1 MNLSNL
7 VHMMKPIY
15 ILLFLFSFAFVMKE
29 STALTCNYNNDATSD
44 EEKCSLS
51 AEDNTKICIYDN
63 EISGDNKCLL
73 KTKCGEK
80 DASQNSDC
88 EGDDIYLDDEQKKK
102 CVFKEGNSKCLVKT
116 KCEEIDASQTSDCEG
131 EDIYLEDEEKTQCVF
146 EEGKSKC
153 SVIEK
158 CLLATS
164 DCESYQ
170 VINKSSEKC
179 VSKEGGGC
187 MKKKYCDKIVT
198 NNEADCTNGLVKK
211 GSTYNCVL
219 SDDSSNCV
227 EKEECSRVSIPNQ
240 ANCNAAY
247 LVNNKMKCIY
257 DETENKCK
265 SANRECAE
273 IIRGATKEICN
284 SITVAANS
292 KCEINRA
299 GTACEVIN
307 NTNPS
312 NSLESTN
319 PTATPTTTAKTDE
332 KNDSRFL
339 QCSLVLANLLLML

>member
-7 VHMMKPIY
+7 VRMMKPIY
-15 ILLFLFSFAFVMKE
+15 ILLFLFSLGFVINE
-29 STALTCNYNNDATSD
+29 PTALTCNYNEGATTD
-44 EEKCSLS
+44 EEKCTLS
-51 AEDNTKICIYDN
+51 AEDNTKVCIYDD
-63 EISGDNKCLL
+63 EIVENNKCLL

-80 DASQNSDC
+80 DASESSDC
-88 EGDDIYLDDEQKKK
+88 ED
-102 CVFKEGNSKCLVKT
+102 
-116 KCEEIDASQTSDCEG
+116 
-131 EDIYLEDEEKTQCVF
+131 EDIYLEDEQKTQCVY

-153 SVIEK
+153 SVVEK

-164 DCESYQ
+164 GCESYQ
-170 VINKSSEKC
+170 VINESSEKC

-187 MKKKYCDKIVT
+187 MKKKYCDKIAT

-211 GSTYNCVL
+211 GSSYNCIL
-219 SDDSSNCV
+219 SDDSLNCV
-227 EKEECSRVSIPNQ
+227 EKEECSRVATPNQ

-265 SANRECAE
+265 SANRECSE
-273 IIRGATKEICN
+273 ITKGATKEICN
-284 SITVAANS
+284 SITVSASS

-312 NSLESTN
+312 SSQESTN
-319 PTATPTTTAKTDE
+319 PTATPTTTTKTDE